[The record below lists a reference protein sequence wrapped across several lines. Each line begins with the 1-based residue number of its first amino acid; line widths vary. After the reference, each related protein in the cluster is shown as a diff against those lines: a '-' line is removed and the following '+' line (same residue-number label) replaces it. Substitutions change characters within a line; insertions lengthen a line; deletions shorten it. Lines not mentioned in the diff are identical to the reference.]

1 MLSFKCKD
9 LGLSCGFEATAETE
23 EEMMRKLME
32 HADKVHCMKAIPPAL
47 VEQVKKKVV
56 RS

>member
-9 LGLSCGFEATAETE
+9 LGLNCGFEATAETE
-23 EEMMRKLME
+23 DELMRKLME
-32 HADKVHCMKAIPPAL
+32 HADKVHGMKAIPPAL

-56 RS
+56 KS

>member
-1 MLSFKCKD
+1 MLLFKCKD

-23 EEMMRKLME
+23 EEMMRKLMA
-32 HADKVHCMKAIPPAL
+32 HADKAHSMKAIPPAL